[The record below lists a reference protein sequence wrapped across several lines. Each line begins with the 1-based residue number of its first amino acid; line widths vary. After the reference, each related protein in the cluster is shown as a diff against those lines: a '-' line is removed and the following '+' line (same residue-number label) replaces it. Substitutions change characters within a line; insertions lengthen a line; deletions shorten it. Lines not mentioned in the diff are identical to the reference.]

1 MRRQFK
7 EELKK
12 LKANV
17 LEIFDDVIEQFNST
31 LELIKKHDS
40 ELAERILKRDDL
52 IDSKVLKLE
61 EEGIELVATQFPVA
75 RDLRFIHSI
84 LIINIHLERIGDLVY
99 NTVKA
104 LQRMEKAGQPD
115 EVARESLVKMGYG
128 VLSIIERARN
138 AFEQNNLELVYSLPE
153 LDESV
158 DEMFKG
164 ILKRIRDFSLEDHTL
179 DWYLSL
185 VLIARYFE
193 RAADQ
198 AVDIGE
204 RVAFILTGKLAEL
217 D

>member
-1 MRRQFK
+1 MRRLFK

-12 LKANV
+12 LKNGI
-17 LEIFDDVIEQFNST
+17 LEIFDEVIGQFES
-31 LELIKKHDS
+31 LIMLLKQYDRK
-40 ELAERILKRDDL
+40 LAEEILKKDDL
-52 IDSKVLKLE
+52 IDSKVFNLE

-75 RDLRFIHSI
+75 KDLRFIHSI

-104 LQRMEKAGQPD
+104 LQRMEKLGQAD
-115 EVARESLVKMGYG
+115 EAARESLVKMAENT
-128 VLSIIERARN
+128 LSIIKAARSALEKN
-138 AFEQNNLELVYSLPE
+138 DLELAHSLPE

-158 DEMFKG
+158 DEMFKTF
-164 ILKRIRDFSLEDHTL
+164 LKRVRDVSVEEHTL
-179 DWYLSL
+179 EWYLSM